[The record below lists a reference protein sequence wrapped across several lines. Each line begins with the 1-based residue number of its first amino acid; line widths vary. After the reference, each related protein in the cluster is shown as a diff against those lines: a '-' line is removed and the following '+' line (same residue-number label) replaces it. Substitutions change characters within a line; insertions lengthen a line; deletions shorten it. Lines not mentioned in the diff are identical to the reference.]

1 MANLSKTSDT
11 EKQTNDLLQR
21 LRQFRGSINE
31 ISKRSNKSRVWV
43 GLVLRGE
50 WPDPNVIKIAT
61 EVLKER
67 FDKEASI
74 MSSVEDVVVT
84 TDVSRIRSLATV

>member
-1 MANLSKTSDT
+1 MSETKK
-11 EKQTNDLLQR
+11 ETNDLLQR

-31 ISKRSNKSRVWV
+31 ISKRSKKSRVWV

-67 FDKEASI
+67 YDEEASI
-74 MSSVEDVVVT
+74 MSNVENVVVT
-84 TDVSRIRSLATV
+84 TDVSKIRSVASI